1 MNPIFNK
8 HALNAM
14 MDQLKAR
21 YLDTGVLPNLG
32 VAITDTEE
40 TVFEAHAG
48 FADLD
53 LNIPI
58 SPQHH
63 YRIYSMTKPITCL
76 ALMQLYE
83 RGLVNLNTP
92 VKEYFPALG
101 NLQVYRSGTGQSI
114 ETSPAA
120 SDITLHQLLTH
131 SSGLTYGFNQ
141 SHPVEALYHD
151 RHIDYVH
158 RFPREAW
165 IQELASMP
173 LMFDPGTAWNYGVS
187 TDVIGFVVEVI
198 TGKSLGEYFKD
209 EIFDPI
215 GMNETTF
222 QYTGAPERM
231 TSCYLTQNGKTSVH
245 DAFDQSDFS
254 KVWPSC
260 SGGSGLISTH
270 RDYLRFMKMLLAKGL
285 FDGNQIIGRKTLE
298 LMHQNHLPNGLGMVE
313 HSVGGFTENRHRG
326 VGYGLGF
333 SHRYDVAVSG
343 VNGSIGEYGWGGM
356 AGTNFWIDPKEQF
369 GVLFTTQMLPS
380 SAYDIRSDLRAMIY
394 GALI

>member
-1 MNPIFNK
+1 
-8 HALNAM
+8 M

-32 VAITDTEE
+32 VAITNTEE
-40 TVFEAHAG
+40 TVFEAHDG

-53 LNIPI
+53 QNIPI

-101 NLQVYRSGTGQSI
+101 NLQVYRSGVGQSI

-215 GMNETTF
+215 GMHETSF
-222 QYTGAPERM
+222 RYTGAPERM

-245 DAFDQSDFS
+245 DAFDQSEFS
-254 KVWPSC
+254 KSWPSC

-333 SHRYDVAVSG
+333 SHRYDVAISG

-394 GALI
+394 GALV